1 MLLSKLIKYPMKNR
15 FFPAKHVSKV
25 NRHGWSWRSMRWLML
40 CGMGVLTS
48 LAVVLSSSNPL
59 PAVARPV
66 SVTPV
71 MVAQAATEVPTDA
84 PGIPPREGAVGNDD
98 GRRSSAAPAK
108 EELLSG
114 LNKYILEFNRSPAM
128 GNRFRMEGVYGES
141 RLGFTRPRNWQV
153 KGVKAIIHFQHSPA
167 LVASRS
173 NLVIRVNDTSIGT
186 VPLNLQPGQIGEAIV
201 TIPPQL
207 IQDFN
212 DIALVAQQENSPNC
226 SKPEDKT
233 LWTEVLPDSKL
244 VFDYQTKIIPLDF
257 ARYPYPFFDD
267 LALDTIRLNYLQ
279 PTQVDAAWLT
289 ATSRLQTQMGRLADF
304 RGLDTQLLKEPKN
317 LSWTDRL
324 VIVGTPDQQ
333 PLLKTLKLPLAVKG
347 DQFVGR
353 DGAAIPADEGLLMM
367 ASIEEGKVPVLVVS
381 GNSPEAVQKAAQ
393 SLINAQ
399 SSKLGSSALIQVK
412 GDLPPVTK
420 IERRSW
426 PRFLPGQKQF
436 QLKDLQGADGKNYK
450 DVTVH
455 GSDAPPAE
463 FNFWALPDDR
473 FLRGNTMTLRYSYSA
488 QADPRKST
496 VSIAI
501 DDVTIGSKKLDSDQ
515 GATNQSFTVDLPENL
530 IKPTSQIKVN
540 FKLEPKDEGGS
551 DRACG
556 RLTDQQLS
564 GTVLAD
570 TEFTVSR
577 EIGADLPNLKLLT
590 SGYPLADMQDLSRMA
605 IVVPDAPTPSDLM
618 TMLKFSERM
627 GRLSRATSV
636 EHQVYLGGGLTQTVK
651 DNKHIV
657 AIGTSTQFPLPEV
670 FQQGLSLVDSVNRQ
684 FGKTQLRTLPNA
696 DGVIKSMISPWNK
709 ERLVLALTGQT
720 EQGLKQVQDVLGADP
735 WFYQLQGDTALMTAT
750 TANPSPYDPNG
761 YQFQFLQESAP
772 QTLENLNPLNK
783 VRRFLQS
790 HFYLLPIGII
800 AVSLLMYGIAQR
812 YLKRVAEGQLNDS
825 N

>member
-1 MLLSKLIKYPMKNR
+1 
-15 FFPAKHVSKV
+15 
-25 NRHGWSWRSMRWLML
+25 MR
-40 CGMGVLTS
+40 CGMGILTS
-48 LAVVLSSSNPL
+48 LSVVLSSTSFASL
-59 PAVARPV
+59 PAVARVP
-66 SVTPV
+66 VTPV
-71 MVAQAATEVPTDA
+71 MLAQAVPETPPDAA
-84 PGIPPREGAVGNDD
+84 PGIPPRDGSAGNE
-98 GRRSSAAPAK
+98 GRRSPTAPAAK

-114 LNKYILEFNRSPAM
+114 LNKYVLEFNRSPAM
-128 GNRFRMEGVYGES
+128 GNRFRMEGVYAES

-153 KGVKAIIHFQHSPA
+153 KSTKAIIRFQHSPA

-173 NLVIRVNDTSIGT
+173 NLIVRVNDTSIGT

-244 VFDYQTKIIPLDF
+244 VFDYQSKIIPLDF

-267 LALDTIRLNYLQ
+267 LALDTTRLNYLQ

-304 RGLDTQLLKEPKN
+304 RGLETQLLKEPKN
-317 LSWTDRL
+317 LSWNDRL

-333 PLLKTLKLPLAVKG
+333 PLLKTLKLPLVVKG
-347 DQFVGR
+347 SQFVGR

-367 ASIEEGKVPVLVVS
+367 TSIEAGKVPVLVVS

-412 GDLPPVTK
+412 GDLPPVTQT
-420 IERRSW
+420 ERRSW

-450 DVTVH
+450 DVTVR
-455 GSDAPPAE
+455 GSDAPPAA

-473 FLRGNTMTLRYSYSA
+473 FLRGSSMTLRYSYSA

-496 VSIAI
+496 VSIDL

-530 IKPTSQIKVN
+530 IKPTAKIKVN
-540 FKLEPKDEGGS
+540 FKLEPREEGSS

-556 RLTDQQLS
+556 RLTDQHLS

-570 TEFTVSR
+570 TEFTVNR
-577 EIGADLPNLKLLT
+577 EIGSDLPNLKLLT

-605 IVVPDAPTPSDLM
+605 IVVPEAPTPADLM
-618 TMLKFSERM
+618 TLLKFSERM

-670 FQQGLSLVDSVNRQ
+670 FQKGLGLIDSVNRQ

-696 DGVIKSMISPWNK
+696 DGVIKSMISPWNQ

-772 QTLENLNPLNK
+772 QTLEYLNPLSK
-783 VRRFLQS
+783 VRRFLQG

-812 YLKRVAEGQLNDS
+812 YLKRVAEGQAND
-825 N
+825 